1 MNTRVAKRED
11 IRRAFGMTVRTL
23 RKRLGIAQ
31 EALAYD
37 SGVDRAHMGALE
49 RGEWTPTLETIFKLL
64 PHLKVNFVEFAAE
77 FLTQLKKHKKHSA
90 E

>member
-1 MNTRVAKRED
+1 MNKRVAKRED

-64 PHLKVNFVEFAAE
+64 PYLKVDLVEFSAE
-77 FLTQLKKHKKHSA
+77 LQGNLKKRTKHSA
-90 E
+90 G